1 MASILVVDDS
11 LIDQRLAGR
20 LLQSRTHPTGE
31 AEPTGF
37 AVSYAANGR
46 EALAVVEGDAPAVIV
61 TDLLMPEMT
70 GLELVGEVRAR
81 HPLVPVVLMTAH
93 GSEEM
98 AVRALQAGAASYVPK
113 RDLARNLLSSVETV
127 IDVSQTRRDL
137 ARLMKC
143 LTRTEADF
151 VLENDPSLIP
161 PLATYIRESVFRISG
176 ADDTDL
182 VRVTMAL
189 REALMNAMEH
199 GNLELSSDL
208 RSTDDA
214 AYHRLVAERRADPRY
229 AGRRVHVT
237 VRETP
242 AEAVC
247 VIRDEG
253 PGFDTSAVPDPTDP
267 ANLEKCSGRGLLL
280 MRAFMSEVRH
290 NAKGNEVTLI
300 RRPESCASG

>member
-20 LLQSRTHPTGE
+20 LLESRPCPTGG
-31 AEPTGF
+31 AEPTGYS
-37 AVSYAANGR
+37 VTYAANGR
-46 EALAVVEGDAPAVIV
+46 EALAAVERGAPAAIV

-81 HPLVPVVLMTAH
+81 HSLVPVVLMTAH

-113 RDLARNLLSSVETV
+113 RDLARDLLPTVDAVVEA
-127 IDVSQTRRDL
+127 SRTRRDQV
-137 ARLMKC
+137 RLMKC

-151 VLENDPSLIP
+151 VLDNDPALIP
-161 PLATYIRESVFRISG
+161 PLVGHLRESVFRISG
-176 ADDTDL
+176 ADETEL

-189 REALMNAMEH
+189 REALLNAMEH
-199 GNLELSSDL
+199 GNLEMSSDL
-208 RSTDDA
+208 RGRDDD
-214 AYHRLVAERRADPRY
+214 AYHRLADERRADPRY

-247 VIRDEG
+247 VIRDVG
-253 PGFDTSAVPDPTDP
+253 PGFDTAAVPDPTDP
-267 ANLEKCSGRGLLL
+267 ANLETSSGRGLLL

-290 NAKGNEVTLI
+290 NDRGNEVTLI
-300 RRPESCASG
+300 RRPESRAGA

>member
-1 MASILVVDDS
+1 
-11 LIDQRLAGR
+11 
-20 LLQSRTHPTGE
+20 
-31 AEPTGF
+31 
-37 AVSYAANGR
+37 
-46 EALAVVEGDAPAVIV
+46 
-61 TDLLMPEMT
+61 
-70 GLELVGEVRAR
+70 
-81 HPLVPVVLMTAH
+81 
-93 GSEEM
+93 
-98 AVRALQAGAASYVPK
+98 
-113 RDLARNLLSSVETV
+113 
-127 IDVSQTRRDL
+127 
-137 ARLMKC
+137 MKC

-161 PLATYIRESVFRISG
+161 PLATYLRESVFRISG

-199 GNLELSSDL
+199 GNLEMSSDL
-208 RSTDDA
+208 RSSDDD

-267 ANLEKCSGRGLLL
+267 ANLERCSGRGLLL

-290 NAKGNEVTLI
+290 NATGNEVTLI
-300 RRPESCASG
+300 RRPESCSRE

>member
-11 LIDQRLAGR
+11 MIDQRLAGR
-20 LLQSRTHPTGE
+20 LLQSRTSPTDGP
-31 AEPTGF
+31 EPTGF
-37 AVSYAANGR
+37 TVTYAANGR
-46 EALAVVEGDAPAVIV
+46 EALAAVDREAPAVIV

-70 GLELVGEVRAR
+70 GLELVREVRAR

-113 RDLARNLLSSVETV
+113 RDLARDLLQSVEAV
-127 IDVSQTRRDL
+127 VEASKTRRGH

-143 LTRTEADF
+143 LTRSEADF
-151 VLENDPSLIP
+151 VLDNDPSLIP
-161 PLATYIRESVFRISG
+161 PLVGHLRECVFRISS
-176 ADDTDL
+176 ADETEL

-199 GNLELSSDL
+199 GNLEMSSDL
-208 RSTDDA
+208 RGRDDKE
-214 AYHRLVAERRADPRY
+214 YHRLADERRSDPRY

-237 VRETP
+237 ARDTP
-242 AEAVC
+242 AEAVV

-253 PGFDTSAVPDPTDP
+253 PGFDTTAVPDPTDP
-267 ANLEKCSGRGLLL
+267 ANLEKSSGRGLLL

-290 NAKGNEVTLI
+290 NAKGNEVALI
-300 RRPESCASG
+300 RRPES